1 MPTMFKKD
9 WCIIFP
15 VLCFSF
21 LLLPACKSAK
31 KPPPPGTDIVVNPA
45 QLSIKITEILRSS
58 LEFSAEN
65 NGFIDNYHHL
75 IYDSLVQ
82 QVYAKNNFT
91 PVWSKQQNWRPLGDS
106 MLNFI
111 EQAKLYGLFPED
123 YHFGSLDSI
132 RQQFRSDSFSRKA
145 KIDAVRWASADL
157 LLTDAFMHIVKDIK
171 LGRLP
176 KDSVTLRAD
185 SLLSSEFYLNRLSL
199 AQLHNGL
206 SLVFNALEPNHKGY
220 EELKKSIPAFLDSAD
235 YRVFTQVPL
244 PRQKNPDFKKIL
256 QKRLYE
262 SGLVASDTALVD
274 SATLSNAIKYFQR
287 SKGIT
292 EDGLA
297 GEETIR
303 VMNTS
308 DSDRFVR
315 IAITL
320 DRYKMLPEK
329 MPDRYVWVNLP
340 RYYMEFR
347 ENDTVKI
354 TSKIICGKPLTRT
367 PQLTSA
373 ISELVTYPQWTVP
386 NSIIVKEILPALK
399 KNTGY
404 LAKKGFGLI
413 NSKGEEVNPDSVN
426 WFKYNKGIP
435 YKVVQGSGDDNAL
448 GILKFNFPNKYAVY
462 LHDTNQRYLFAN
474 NKRSLS
480 HGCVRVQD
488 WEKLAYSIIRF
499 DYKDRPGTG
508 PSPVEDSMTTWLGRK
523 EKHSIYVRNRLPV
536 YIRYLTCEAKNG
548 KIQFYEDMYGE
559 DKFVREHY
567 FAGK

>member
-1 MPTMFKKD
+1 MPTMTRKD
-9 WCIIFP
+9 RCFYFP
-15 VLCFSF
+15 VLVFSV
-21 LLLPACKSAK
+21 LLFSACKSVK
-31 KPPPPGTDIVVNPA
+31 KPPAPGTDIVVNPA
-45 QLSIKITEILRSS
+45 QLGIKITEILKSS
-58 LEFSAEN
+58 LDFSAEN
-65 NGFIDNYHHL
+65 NGSIDGYHRL
-75 IYDSLVQ
+75 EYDSLVQ

-91 PVWSKQQNWRPLGDS
+91 PIWSKQQNWRPLGDS
-106 MLNFI
+106 MLFFI
-111 EQAKLYGLFPED
+111 QEAKLYGLFPED
-123 YHFGSLDSI
+123 YHFSSLDSI
-132 RQQFRSDSFSRKA
+132 RDQFKADQFSDKT
-145 KIDAVRWASADL
+145 KNDPVLWANADL
-157 LLTDAFMHIVKDIK
+157 LLTDAFMHVVKDLK

-176 KDSVTLRAD
+176 NDSITLRAD

-199 AQLHNGL
+199 VQLHNGL
-206 SLVFNALEPNHKGY
+206 SLVFHALEPNHKGY
-220 EELKKSIPAFLDSAD
+220 EELRKAIPAFLDSAN
-235 YRVFTQVPL
+235 YGPFTVVPSPKL
-244 PRQKNPDFKKIL
+244 KNPDFKKIL
-256 QKRLYE
+256 QKRLFE
-262 SGLVASDTALVD
+262 AGLVTSDTAFTD
-274 SATLSNAIKYFQR
+274 STTISNAIKHFQR
-287 SKGIT
+287 KQGIT

-303 VMNTS
+303 VLNTS

-354 TSKIICGKPLTRT
+354 TSKIICGKPATRT
-367 PQLTSA
+367 PVLTSA
-373 ISELVTYPQWTVP
+373 ISDMVTYPQWTIP
-386 NSIIVKEILPALK
+386 NSIIVKEILPAMK

-404 LAKKGFGLI
+404 LAKKGYSLI
-413 NSKGEEVNPDSVN
+413 NDKGDEVNVDSVN
-426 WFKYNKGIP
+426 WFKYSKGIS

-462 LHDTNQRYLFAN
+462 LHDTNQRYLFAST
-474 NKRSLS
+474 KRSLS

-499 DYKDRPGTG
+499 DYKDKPV
-508 PSPVEDSMTTWLGRK
+508 PSPVEDSLTNWLVRK

-548 KIQFYEDMYGE
+548 KILFYEDMYGE
-559 DKFVREHY
+559 DKYLREHF